1 MPTGDTMAISDR
13 MPEIV
18 VEYIVNDKW
27 KRKKFSSVRKAR
39 AFYNKQEKRG
49 ATPRLRKPTAA
60 DD

>member
-1 MPTGDTMAISDR
+1 MAISDR